1 MATAVFGVIGIVMHM
16 ICFTQTKERT
26 VGDSGE
32 NEPGFVQ
39 SIGSLVKNKYWIIVT
54 AMATVLFFWNGIIN
68 SSVMY
73 FASAILH
80 DEQTV
85 SWLTNSMV
93 YAQIVAY
100 FFAFAYIKP
109 LGKGGC
115 FKVGFAIAAVSYV
128 GQILAGA
135 NYPMLIACGVVRG
148 LGIGIAASCLGGII
162 SDTIEYGEWKTG
174 VRTVGMGNAANTF
187 AQKIGSGIGLAL
199 VGWLLSF
206 AGYSAEAAVQS
217 QRATAM
223 INVCY
228 TYIPLVCCIVIV
240 VLAMNYKL
248 DKQYPQIIEELRQR
262 KEKKMK

>member
-1 MATAVFGVIGIVMHM
+1 
-16 ICFTQTKERT
+16 
-26 VGDSGE
+26 
-32 NEPGFVQ
+32 
-39 SIGSLVKNKYWIIVT
+39 
-54 AMATVLFFWNGIIN
+54 
-68 SSVMY
+68 
-73 FASAILH
+73 
-80 DEQTV
+80 
-85 SWLTNSMV
+85 
-93 YAQIVAY
+93 
-100 FFAFAYIKP
+100 
-109 LGKGGC
+109 
-115 FKVGFAIAAVSYV
+115 
-128 GQILAGA
+128 
-135 NYPMLIACGVVRG
+135 
-148 LGIGIAASCLGGII
+148 
-162 SDTIEYGEWKTG
+162 
-174 VRTVGMGNAANTF
+174 MGNAANTF